1 MLYKVITCFVLVFS
15 YPICLLLSNHA
26 ATVQAYKAKGE
37 YCIHMKPSFKLSFA
51 KRKYFRNRIVCA
63 QTLSQGLLWLKV
75 LFKFNTTVPSFR
87 KWVFESSF
95 AQKQQACMVVKKK
108 KKRHNLRL
116 LLSARARAIQVPISS
131 LLSLTCRGGTRKESR
146 DEVNMTRKRARAS
159 I

>member
-95 AQKQQACMVVKKK
+95 AQKQKACMVVKKK
-108 KKRHNLRL
+108 KNVIIWDCY
-116 LLSARARAIQVPISS
+116 SARARALFRS
-131 LLSLTCRGGTRKESR
+131 LFPVSFLSLAGGTRKESR